1 MMTFSPS
8 IIFAGNSL
16 DRTSDRSNADAL
28 RALYHLESSRVLPF
42 FRLNP
47 AIRDNR
53 LDWHAPAEFPVPPN
67 SDPGAIFLGM
77 QGEHALFTLALDEE
91 NDTLNFVD
99 SRSLATV
106 LPHDEAG
113 ILAQARTLHDWH
125 ARNRFCATCGQRS
138 AAANGGASRACP
150 ACGAQH
156 FPKLEPAV
164 IMLVIDK
171 TRDHCLLGRQ
181 ASWAPGRYSTLAGFV
196 EAGETPETAV
206 RRETL
211 EEAGVHVGAVRYM
224 FSQPWPFPASL
235 MLGFFAEASSTAIVR
250 NDDELENAQWVDR
263 AQASLMV
270 ERGEAFSAPGSAP
283 PANSNDTPP
292 HLPGPVSLG
301 HQLVKAWLDGK
312 E

>member
-138 AAANGGASRACP
+138 AAANGGASLRKTMRTVGQRA
-150 ACGAQH
+150 A
-156 FPKLEPAV
+156 
-164 IMLVIDK
+164 
-171 TRDHCLLGRQ
+171 
-181 ASWAPGRYSTLAGFV
+181 
-196 EAGETPETAV
+196 
-206 RRETL
+206 
-211 EEAGVHVGAVRYM
+211 
-224 FSQPWPFPASL
+224 
-235 MLGFFAEASSTAIVR
+235 
-250 NDDELENAQWVDR
+250 
-263 AQASLMV
+263 
-270 ERGEAFSAPGSAP
+270 
-283 PANSNDTPP
+283 
-292 HLPGPVSLG
+292 
-301 HQLVKAWLDGK
+301 
-312 E
+312 